1 MLSVEETGF
10 TKLFFIP
17 LQHIIA
23 ASLNLIMKVSLCE
36 SLSFLIV
43 LHRPKYDFF
52 PPAIWNFSNVYL
64 NPLLLW
70 FLNYPPPPFFSKRN
84 LHQCMKLLNTF
95 QLFSLFSKIS
105 CHVDIL
111 SSLRFIYLFSVASNN
126 IHLKVG
132 RIAEKAQFAVLCKY
146 NSRCNPKPT
155 LSLEFRNDKNIVPDI
170 RCSTRHQHNCW
181 SMKCFGSI
189 SKSVFE
195 AIDNIICSLR
205 SPTEVKER
213 AVNISKHVLLDSNAA
228 GNFCILSNDLS
239 YFYFGKCALLLYIP
253 SLVNGYHAHSKTEYV
268 SNICISVK

>member
-1 MLSVEETGF
+1 MIFPSCYFE
-10 TKLFFIP
+10 LFQCLP
-17 LQHIIA
+17 Q
-23 ASLNLIMKVSLCE
+23 
-36 SLSFLIV
+36 
-43 LHRPKYDFF
+43 
-52 PPAIWNFSNVYL
+52 
-64 NPLLLW
+64 
-70 FLNYPPPPFFSKRN
+70 PPPPLVPQLPPPPFFFSKRN

-155 LSLEFRNDKNIVPDI
+155 LSLQFRNDKNIVPDI

-205 SPTEVKER
+205 SPTEVNER

-253 SLVNGYHAHSKTEYV
+253 SLENVNNAHSKTEYV

>member
-1 MLSVEETGF
+1 
-10 TKLFFIP
+10 
-17 LQHIIA
+17 
-23 ASLNLIMKVSLCE
+23 
-36 SLSFLIV
+36 
-43 LHRPKYDFF
+43 
-52 PPAIWNFSNVYL
+52 
-64 NPLLLW
+64 
-70 FLNYPPPPFFSKRN
+70 
-84 LHQCMKLLNTF
+84 MKLLNTF

-155 LSLEFRNDKNIVPDI
+155 LSLQFRNDKNIVPDI

-205 SPTEVKER
+205 SPTEVNER

-253 SLVNGYHAHSKTEYV
+253 SLENVNNAHSKTEYV